1 MNLLIGLIHALNVM
15 ILIYIDLTKEQI
27 FPLVFD
33 LKRIKIVTL
42 FIEMVIDIYVMS
54 VKKDIHLMKLI
65 NVN

>member
-1 MNLLIGLIHALNVM
+1 MNLLIGLILALNVM
-15 ILIYIDLTKEQI
+15 IHIYIDLIKEQI

-33 LKRIKIVTL
+33 LRRIKIVIL
-42 FIEMVIDIYVMS
+42 FIKMVIDIYVMS